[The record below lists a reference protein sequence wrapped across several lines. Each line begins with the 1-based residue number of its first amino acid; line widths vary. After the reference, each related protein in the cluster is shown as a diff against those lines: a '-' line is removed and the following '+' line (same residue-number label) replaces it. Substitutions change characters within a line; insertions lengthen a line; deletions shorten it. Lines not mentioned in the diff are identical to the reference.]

1 MPPTVGVETPDVL
14 PLRADFVM
22 LFTVGN
28 DIDFALLV
36 VIFGAC
42 GTLLILS
49 RPVLKLIVESFF
61 CLLDD
66 LLPEL
71 FLLEDDLPELLEP
84 LPLGVY
90 PLPRVPPTGEFI
102 FFPSRY
108 AVESSKLPS
117 AACSSK

>member
-1 MPPTVGVETPDVL
+1 MLLTVGKEM
-14 PLRADFVM
+14 DF
-22 LFTVGN
+22 TR
-28 DIDFALLV
+28 LV

-84 LPLGVY
+84 LPLGAY
-90 PLPRVPPTGEFI
+90 PLPRVPPIGEFMLS
-102 FFPSRY
+102 PSRY
-108 AVESSKLPS
+108 L
-117 AACSSK
+117 